1 MYKALDTDAIK
12 SKNKD
17 DFDTFQDTSR
27 KICFTYNIL
36 TISTLQHNIYSLFL
50 RSN

>member
-17 DFDTFQDTSR
+17 DFDTFQDTSCTMWQPMWMIII
-27 KICFTYNIL
+27 KK
-36 TISTLQHNIYSLFL
+36 
-50 RSN
+50 